1 MTSLNIKPVRGISE
15 KQTKHLMIPPIISPV
30 GRSNSGLQSETRADG
45 GMVEMRGKPARLN
58 VNVEQR
64 RKTIVAQC
72 VFHMS

>member
-15 KQTKHLMIPPIISPV
+15 TQTKHPMIPPIISPV

-58 VNVEQR
+58 VNAEQR
-64 RKTIVAQC
+64 RKTTVAQC